1 MDLFVKYQSTQGG
14 AFTAQQNLA
23 DFRVPM
29 SGVYDLSD
37 SFIQFNYDLDVTET
51 STGGGSGV
59 YDFNINWVTAEGQ
72 KPHFDNVAF
81 IKNAV
86 MNCSSK
92 GRVENIRR
100 VDILRQN
107 MAYYDKTRME
117 GLDEAYVNVNQVRSP
132 INGASYGQS
141 RQFNKLGG
149 VKSQSVAPAPLQVRL
164 SDIFEFC
171 RAPEYDTD
179 KAGETHFHTELNID
193 KLVALQENKHQD
205 HHYPAEV
212 RSFIDNTTQGAGN
225 NTLTVG
231 GGTTKTKFTSLTQS
245 PYYVGQ
251 KLLITATGTGGA
263 SSPAGQPAVISSIT
277 WNKATDGSIDL
288 KFEADWETILG
299 AGEAYTAI
307 TCEMAEATATISFT
321 SAELVLKRK
330 ASPEGLSQ
338 ISYNT
343 YSTEET
349 NGNSLLNFTNLY
361 TVEPEANAVVI
372 FTPDG
377 SDGLLSH
384 NTDITKYRLRLNN
397 EDLTDRDIS
406 LDSPLY
412 YDRTAMTLNA
422 MGAGL
427 SNTLENTGTSNA
439 GSWPA
444 TYTAASNSLNFIGNP
459 LFQTPSTKLLQVNI
473 EATGTGVK
481 QLAIF
486 KQLPKV
492 FSY

>member
-14 AFTAQQNLA
+14 AFTAQQNLV

-51 STGGGSGV
+51 SAAGGSGV
-59 YDFNINWVTAEGQ
+59 YDFNLNWVTSEGQ

-86 MNCSSK
+86 MDCSSK
-92 GRVENIRR
+92 GRIENIRR

-117 GLDEAYVNVNQVRSP
+117 GLDEAYVNVNQVRAP
-132 INGASYGQS
+132 INGACYGQS
-141 RQFNKLGG
+141 RQFNKLGA
-149 VKSQSVAPAPLQVRL
+149 VKSQAVAPAPLQVRL

-179 KAGETHFHTELNID
+179 KAGETHFHAELNIS
-193 KLVALQENKHQD
+193 KLSALQENKHLN

-212 RSFIDNTTQGAGN
+212 RSFINNSTQAGGN
-225 NTLTVG
+225 NTVIVG
-231 GGTTKTKFTSLTQS
+231 AGTTKTKFTSLTQS

-263 SSPAGQPAVISSIT
+263 SSPAGEAAVISSIA
-277 WNKATDGSIDL
+277 WDKVTDGSL
-288 KFEADWETILG
+288 ALSFEENWDAALG
-299 AGEAYTAI
+299 AGETYTDI
-307 TCEMAEATATISFT
+307 TCEMADATATISFT

-330 ASPEGLSQ
+330 GSPQGLSQ

-349 NGNSLLNFTNLY
+349 NGGSLTNFTNLY

-377 SDGLLSH
+377 PDGLLSH
-384 NTDITKYRLRLNN
+384 NTDISKYRLRLNN

-427 SNTLENTGTSNA
+427 SNTLENA
-439 GSWPA
+439 GSSNSGSWGA